1 MLTMKSNASFCSVE
15 KKRAF
20 ARRLIKPETT
30 FFHLGKGDAVYSIN
44 LFLLVALLTL
54 NNVEEADSSL
64 ALLLMRQLSLSCL
77 GRVKGRESKASH
89 LLSKQ
94 TPSVLAKL

>member
-1 MLTMKSNASFCSVE
+1 MKSHVQLCR
-15 KKRAF
+15 RA
-20 ARRLIKPETT
+20 ETWIFWPVTHHTRKQT
-30 FFHLGKGDAVYSIN
+30 FFHLGEGDAVYSIN

-77 GRVKGRESKASH
+77 G
-89 LLSKQ
+89 
-94 TPSVLAKL
+94 